1 MQAHYLPSGQATSFA
16 ADIDYQAGHD
26 LTANSWRPYRLEVN
40 HPLRVGG
47 DRVYLQGHGYAPTF
61 TVTFPDGQTRTSTVQ
76 WRPDNPQTLLS
87 SGVARIDP
95 PAGSYPN
102 AAERRQHEIA
112 IQGLLAPTEQ
122 LDGTLLS
129 SRFPALNA
137 PAVAI
142 DIYRG
147 DTGLDTGRPQ
157 SLFTLDPRL
166 IEQGRLTKE
175 KRVNLRAGQEVRL
188 DQGPAAGTV
197 VRFDGAVPFV
207 NLQVSH
213 DPGQTWVLVF
223 AITMMAGLLVSL
235 LVRRRRVWVRLTPAD
250 DRYGERRTGRA
261 GAHRQLR
268 VGRRVRAADRAVAGR
283 AGRARSGAVTQ
294 APRVQKE
301 FSGGRQMNTLHVNI
315 GLARYS
321 DWAFT
326 SAVVALVVA
335 LLLLAFELA
344 YVGSRRADD
353 RAPGAGRCGCRR
365 QRHPGIVAEAP
376 QRPFDERVGRAGL
389 AVVYLGIGLLLACIV
404 LRGLATMRVPWG
416 NMYEFINLTCLCG
429 LVAGAIVL
437 RRPQY
442 RPLWVFL
449 LVPVLILLTVSG
461 RWLYTNAA
469 PVMPALQ
476 SYWLPIHVSVVSL
489 GSGVFL
495 VAGIASILFLLRTSR
510 LGDPDPEDTRA
521 RWPGWC
527 SGSPTRRPWTAI
539 AYRTTIFAFPVFGF
553 GVIFGAIWAEEAWGR
568 YWGWDPKETV
578 SFIAWVVYAAYLHAR
593 STAGWRDRKAAW
605 INVVG
610 FVAMVFNL
618 FFVNL
623 VTVGLHS
630 YAGVG

>member
-1 MQAHYLPSGQATSFA
+1 
-16 ADIDYQAGHD
+16 
-26 LTANSWRPYRLEVN
+26 
-40 HPLRVGG
+40 
-47 DRVYLQGHGYAPTF
+47 
-61 TVTFPDGQTRTSTVQ
+61 
-76 WRPDNPQTLLS
+76 
-87 SGVARIDP
+87 
-95 PAGSYPN
+95 
-102 AAERRQHEIA
+102 
-112 IQGLLAPTEQ
+112 
-122 LDGTLLS
+122 
-129 SRFPALNA
+129 
-137 PAVAI
+137 
-142 DIYRG
+142 
-147 DTGLDTGRPQ
+147 
-157 SLFTLDPRL
+157 
-166 IEQGRLTKE
+166 
-175 KRVNLRAGQEVRL
+175 
-188 DQGPAAGTV
+188 
-197 VRFDGAVPFV
+197 
-207 NLQVSH
+207 
-213 DPGQTWVLVF
+213 
-223 AITMMAGLLVSL
+223 
-235 LVRRRRVWVRLTPAD
+235 
-250 DRYGERRTGRA
+250 
-261 GAHRQLR
+261 
-268 VGRRVRAADRAVAGR
+268 
-283 AGRARSGAVTQ
+283 
-294 APRVQKE
+294 
-301 FSGGRQMNTLHVNI
+301 MNTLHVNI

-344 YVGSRRADD
+344 YVGGRRVENRARVLAGSVAADSVTPGVVDDVAD
-353 RAPGAGRCGCRR
+353 RG
-365 QRHPGIVAEAP
+365 
-376 QRPFDERVGRAGL
+376 FDERVGRGGL
-389 AVVYLGIGLLLACIV
+389 AVVYLGIGLLLVCIV
-404 LRGLATMRVPWG
+404 LRGLATLRVPWG
-416 NMYEFINLTCLCG
+416 NMYEFINLTCFCG

-461 RWLYTNAA
+461 RWLYANAA

-510 LGDPDPEDTRA
+510 LGNPDTEGALA
-521 RWPGWC
+521 RMV
-527 SGSPTRRPWTAI
+527 RRLPDAQTLDRI

-578 SFIAWVVYAAYLHAR
+578 SFVAWVVYAAYLHAR
-593 STAGWRDRKAAW
+593 STAGWRDSKAAW